1 MADAAFVALSVLTI
15 GSAIAALELR
25 SLVYGSLALM
35 GTLGGIAGFFLML
48 DAPFV
53 ALFQI
58 AVYVGSIAV
67 LILFTVMLV
76 RRQLIFTKVEDVRRR
91 YAGIGLMLV
100 VMLALGAIVIDSG
113 LKQVWT
119 DSPPVEFQ
127 DIGEDLLTYY
137 WPALVLMGL
146 ILASSVTG
154 ALVLARREDEYEDD
168 GGEAGG
174 EALAVAPAATAGA
187 APEAAGA
194 PPPAGGAAP
203 APPPADKP
211 AAAAPDDAAPKPADK
226 PAAAAPDDAAPKP
239 ADKPAAAAPDDAAP
253 KPADKPAAAAPD
265 TGADADGSGAADQK
279 SSPPSDDKP
288 GTSGGSGTGGAGGGV

>member
-25 SLVYGSLALM
+25 SLVYGSIALM

-48 DAPFV
+48 DSPFV

-58 AVYVGSIAV
+58 AVYVGSVAV

-76 RRQLIFTKVEDVRRR
+76 RRQLIFTKVEDPRRR

-100 VMLALGAIVIDSG
+100 VMAALGAVVLDSG
-113 LKQVWT
+113 LRNAAT
-119 DSPPVEFQ
+119 GSPPVEFQ

-154 ALVLARREDEYEDD
+154 ALVLARREDEGEDEGED
-168 GGEAGG
+168 GGASGG
-174 EALAVAPAATAGA
+174 GMAVLDGDGPAGA
-187 APEAAGA
+187 AGSAADGSA
-194 PPPAGGAAP
+194 ADGRAAGGA
-203 APPPADKP
+203 
-211 AAAAPDDAAPKPADK
+211 
-226 PAAAAPDDAAPKP
+226 
-239 ADKPAAAAPDDAAP
+239 
-253 KPADKPAAAAPD
+253 
-265 TGADADGSGAADQK
+265 
-279 SSPPSDDKP
+279 
-288 GTSGGSGTGGAGGGV
+288 